1 MLYESFSDR
10 LSGIDPIQADPAID
24 GTAPEAEYYSPRLD
38 DDILDSVR
46 KVASIHLGGQRL
58 VMDKTET
65 SLDFLFRLRC
75 VDSLSDYLILALQS
89 ITEDSPYTLERWEPR
104 EPGRED
110 TGHVEDDDESAEHA
124 ELEVNL
130 VHISDLMSHEKLN
143 LAIPV
148 TRFNL
153 KKDSAVAAPSYW
165 FVSHSWVGKGMPD
178 TEDGKFYRAFLL
190 MAVAIYLDT
199 GVEYFWVD
207 YLCVTQD
214 PAAKALKA
222 RQIGQIPAIVRRAAG
237 FVSMCLEIY
246 QYFSSAWCALE
257 ALSFLGMNQNCR
269 PFDFLN
275 HIDRSTYRF
284 GMNIVDPTKVNANEK
299 IIFSFTDQPF
309 TCAVAE
315 EAEFLTAQIKQAK
328 AYALARIFRLA
339 ARPIKVAA
347 DIGFVDHLGIFI
359 TGEVLDFV
367 SQNLFGPDFKSS
379 TVVLDEINSILLT
392 IGQPS
397 ISAERREGLA
407 THLDKCGALLRALG
421 NIGVF
426 WPGVRLRHGGA
437 YDLDTSQL
445 TTSYAF
451 YNQITGRL

>member
-1 MLYESFSDR
+1 
-10 LSGIDPIQADPAID
+10 
-24 GTAPEAEYYSPRLD
+24 
-38 DDILDSVR
+38 
-46 KVASIHLGGQRL
+46 
-58 VMDKTET
+58 
-65 SLDFLFRLRC
+65 
-75 VDSLSDYLILALQS
+75 
-89 ITEDSPYTLERWEPR
+89 
-104 EPGRED
+104 
-110 TGHVEDDDESAEHA
+110 
-124 ELEVNL
+124 
-130 VHISDLMSHEKLN
+130 
-143 LAIPV
+143 
-148 TRFNL
+148 
-153 KKDSAVAAPSYW
+153 
-165 FVSHSWVGKGMPD
+165 
-178 TEDGKFYRAFLL
+178 
-190 MAVAIYLDT
+190 
-199 GVEYFWVD
+199 
-207 YLCVTQD
+207 
-214 PAAKALKA
+214 
-222 RQIGQIPAIVRRAAG
+222 
-237 FVSMCLEIY
+237 
-246 QYFSSAWCALE
+246 
-257 ALSFLGMNQNCR
+257 MNQNCR

-407 THLDKCGALLRALG
+407 THLDKCGALFRALG
-421 NIGVF
+421 HIGVF